1 MTLANVGRV
10 LALSALVTVSAASL
24 AAAQEPTIEVGATM
38 MNVTVGLGDNDTTLV
53 GIPSGGLGLLNPGV
67 YASIFVGPFVSVE
80 PQVGLIVVSDN
91 GDTEH
96 LANIT
101 AQFNYFVRGSR
112 EGSPYV
118 FAAAGILDA
127 SGSDRNPKTVGGGA
141 GYRFTMG
148 DRLTFRVD
156 GRYMHFT
163 DDGGNAV
170 MFGLSIGGVFTR

>member
-1 MTLANVGRV
+1 MTIANVGRV
-10 LALSALVTVSAASL
+10 LALGALLTVSAASL
-24 AAAQEPTIEVGATM
+24 AAAQEPRIEVGASM

-67 YASIFVGPFVSVE
+67 YASIFVSPFFSVE
-80 PQVGLIVVSDN
+80 PQVGLLVVNDD

-96 LANIT
+96 LANLS
-101 AQFNYFVRGSR
+101 AQFNYFLRGAR

-118 FAAAGILDA
+118 FGAAGILDA
-127 SGSDRNPKTVGGGA
+127 SGSDTNPKAVGGGA

>member
-1 MTLANVGRV
+1 MTIASFGR
-10 LALSALVTVSAASL
+10 ALTLGALLSVSVASL
-24 AAAQEPTIEVGATM
+24 AAAQEPTVEVGATM
-38 MNVTVGLGDNDTTLV
+38 MNVTVGLGDNDTTLL
-53 GIPSGGLGLLNPGV
+53 GIPSGGLGLLNPGA

-80 PQVGLIVVSDN
+80 PQVGLIVAHND
-91 GDTEH
+91 GGTDH

-101 AQFNYFVRGSR
+101 AQLNYFLRGSR
-112 EGSPYV
+112 EGSPYLL
-118 FAAAGILDA
+118 AAAGILDT
-127 SGSDRNPKTVGGGA
+127 SGSDHNPKTVSGGA

-156 GRYMHFT
+156 ARYVHFT